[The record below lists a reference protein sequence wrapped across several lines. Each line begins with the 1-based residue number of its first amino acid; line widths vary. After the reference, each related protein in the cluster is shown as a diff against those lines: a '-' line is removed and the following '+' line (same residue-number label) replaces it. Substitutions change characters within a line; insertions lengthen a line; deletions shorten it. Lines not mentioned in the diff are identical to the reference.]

1 MSCKILIVE
10 DDPELQE
17 LYAAML
23 EAVDCQLIQVF
34 DGKDA
39 WQELQDTVPDLL
51 ILDIILD
58 EIMGDTLFAAI
69 KDDPRYRAIPTIIVS
84 VLSPG
89 QCQHLLE
96 MSPETTFLRK
106 PFRKEQ
112 LLEAIIRNLG
122 ANGKKETSF

>member
-1 MSCKILIVE
+1 MIVE
-10 DDPELQE
+10 DDRELQE

-23 EAVDCQLIQVF
+23 EAVDCQLIQVY

-39 WQELQDTVPDLL
+39 LEKLQDTVPDLL

-58 EIMGDTLFAAI
+58 EMMGDVLFSAI

-106 PFRKEQ
+106 PFRKEH
-112 LLEAIIRNLG
+112 LLEAIVRNLG
-122 ANGKKETSF
+122 ANGQKEISF